1 MGLFS
6 GRSIRRRG
14 DDDFEVRLDAW
25 ERNLLRSLP
34 GQLRDLLSTDD
45 PALER
50 LFPPAYVADPDK
62 EDEYRRLMRS
72 DLTDHRLATLSVLE
86 ATVDA
91 TTLRED
97 ELVAWMGAL
106 NDLRLVLGTRL
117 DISEEMYEEAVA
129 SDDPRAPM
137 LALYGF
143 LTELQGEAIEALS
156 WSL

>member
-1 MGLFS
+1 VGFF

-25 ERNLLRSLP
+25 ERELLRSLP
-34 GQLRDLLSTDD
+34 GQLRDLLATDD

-50 LFPPAYVADPDK
+50 LFPPAYVSDPDK
-62 EDEYRRLMRS
+62 EEEYRRLMRA
-72 DLTDHRLATLSVLE
+72 DLTDHRLATLSMLE

-91 TTLRED
+91 LSLTED
-97 ELVAWMGAL
+97 QLVAWMGAL
-106 NDLRLVLGTRL
+106 NDLRLVVGTRL
-117 DISEEMYEEAVA
+117 DISEDRDDEALPP
-129 SDDPRAPM
+129 DDPRAPL
-137 LALYGF
+137 LALYDF